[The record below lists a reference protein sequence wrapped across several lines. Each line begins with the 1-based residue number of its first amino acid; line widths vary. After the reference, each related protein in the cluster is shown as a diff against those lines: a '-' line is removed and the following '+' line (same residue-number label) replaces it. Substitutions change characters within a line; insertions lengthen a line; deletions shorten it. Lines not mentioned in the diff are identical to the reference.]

1 MKANYKAWHEN
12 IPRNTAPKSKDL
24 LWPIY
29 NSDTNWLGTIY
40 SFLEVCYYWD
50 FCFACEAYPSG
61 FSWMIFSRILQSLPK
76 NIIKGIF
83 TQWRLFKLLQCS
95 DSYYILDII
104 CLMRY
109 FNIIIDLNL
118 WRFWIGLSDNKSESN
133 LKAYFFWNEKG

>member
-1 MKANYKAWHEN
+1 MD
-12 IPRNTAPKSKDL
+12 KSIEDISKH
-24 LWPIY
+24 IF
-29 NSDTNWLGTIY
+29 T
-40 SFLEVCYYWD
+40 D
-50 FCFACEAYPSG
+50 FDY
-61 FSWMIFSRILQSLPK
+61 RQ
-76 NIIKGIF
+76 IISNAVIF

-118 WRFWIGLSDNKSESN
+118 RQFWIGLSNNKSESN